1 MRLKSFLAVAVAGTA
16 IAVVPAG
23 VAFGGEIKGPG
34 SPTGIPVDESTAAPV
49 HTNSIC
55 AFSGLNHFHAGEEG
69 ELPIRTQSYG
79 QLVAA
84 GFKSEVPQPRRR
96 LQRPHRFSRGR
107 LAAPSHVVHR
117 P

>member
-1 MRLKSFLAVAVAGTA
+1 MRMKSFFVAAVSGAV

-23 VAFGGEIKGPG
+23 AAFGGEIKGPG
-34 SPTGIPVDESTAAPV
+34 SPIGIPVGQSEATAAPA

-84 GFKSEVPQPRRR
+84 GLKAEVPSPGVACNG
-96 LQRPHRFSRGR
+96 HTGF
-107 LAAPSHVVHR
+107 LAGG
-117 P
+117 

>member
-1 MRLKSFLAVAVAGTA
+1 MEVQMRRKSFLVAAVTGAV

-23 VAFGGEIKGPG
+23 AAFGGEIRGPG
-34 SPTGIPVDESTAAPV
+34 SPIGTPVGQTTPTAAPA

-84 GFKSEVPQPRRR
+84 GLKDFVPSPGVACNGNSGF
-96 LQRPHRFSRGR
+96 LSGG
-107 LAAPSHVVHR
+107 
-117 P
+117 